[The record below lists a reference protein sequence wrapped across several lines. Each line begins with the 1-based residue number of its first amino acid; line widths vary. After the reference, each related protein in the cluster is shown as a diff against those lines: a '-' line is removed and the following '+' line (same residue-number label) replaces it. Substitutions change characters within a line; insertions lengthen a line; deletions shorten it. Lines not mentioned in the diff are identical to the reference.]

1 MDLGVASVLVP
12 WHRCVLKLD
21 WADRAELKDPALRFI
36 ITGATGWLGRVTA
49 ELLLRAL
56 GQDFGKRVTLC
67 ASRAGAIRLSDGVP
81 RLLMALDEVPQAS
94 VGPAQCIVFH
104 YAFLT
109 KDRVEGLD
117 RDQYIAQN
125 RRISESVASILGRNS
140 VRGLILA
147 SSGAVYDHLRS
158 GRGDESA
165 RLYGQLKAEDEERF
179 GALCASAGTRL
190 VAPRLFNLSGPYIN
204 KFEKYALS
212 AIIADVLARRPVTLH
227 AKKRVFRSYC
237 YIEDILDL
245 CIRLVFQA
253 TAEQAV
259 FDTVGDEIV
268 EVGVLAERVLRV
280 MGGAPLEIT
289 RPVLENVPDD
299 YYVGDSSLFPRLMS
313 TLGCVPTGLNEQI
326 ERTAHYMKM
335 VQGSA
340 CHSQ

>member
-1 MDLGVASVLVP
+1 M
-12 WHRCVLKLD
+12 LKLD
-21 WADRAELKDPALRFI
+21 WAARAELKDPALRFI

-67 ASRAGAIRLSDGVP
+67 ASKAGAIRLSDGLP
-81 RLLMALDEVPQAS
+81 RPLMALDEVPQAS
-94 VGPAQCIVFH
+94 VAPAQCIVFH

-117 RDQYIAQN
+117 RDQYIARN

-147 SSGAVYDHLRS
+147 SSGAVYDHLRP

-165 RLYGQLKAEDEERF
+165 RLYGQLKAQDEEHF
-179 GALCASAGTRL
+179 GALCGPTGTRL
-190 VAPRLFNLSGPYIN
+190 VVPRLFNLSGPYIN
-204 KFEKYALS
+204 KFEKYVLS
-212 AIIADVLARRPVTLH
+212 AIIADVLARRPVALY

-237 YIEDILDL
+237 YIEDVLDL

-253 TAEQAV
+253 TADQAV

-268 EVGVLAERVLRV
+268 EVGELAERIIEVL
-280 MGGAPLEIT
+280 GGGPIEIR
-289 RPVLENVPDD
+289 RPVLEDVADD
-299 YYVGDSSLFPRLMS
+299 YYVGDPNLFPRLMS
-313 TLGCVPTGLNEQI
+313 ALGCVPAGLNEQI

-335 VQGSA
+335 AQGSA